1 MAMHGERVL
10 RFAVSDHETLT
21 RISNEP
27 LPLDLKEQSA
37 DLDFFR
43 VVYFDTNTGDLERK
57 GASVRLSIRP
67 DETQTLSVDV
77 GAAEGRNASVTRRY
91 AEARVEALPPLRL
104 FAGESEPARMI
115 RALVDPAHLRPTI
128 EIETVRRVRRAV
140 QPGAE
145 GDTIDFAF
153 DAVTVRR
160 GELSGDLEELEITI
174 RGEAPSISEGLV
186 EAVER
191 AYGTRLILADTV
203 ARARGLLDHMMLERL
218 ERDVRAAREVAV
230 IAHSRGRI
238 ALCQDGESLYVPTGH
253 GSGQEACRR
262 VLRSAFGRSL
272 GRIRLLGTA
281 PGMDARPGLEVWLAE
296 GVSGGDSC
304 KWLPIEVVLEHVG
317 APQLRDA
324 RTLAALHAVARSDL
338 GSRQGGGANGAATGA
353 NAAYPIFE
361 RAVSAARV
369 PALLE
374 SIKARDVP
382 PELLLNPELSRLAFD
397 ERILVI
403 AEDTRTPLLE
413 RVRFLS
419 MFGARIDDFFVTRI
433 AEFKK
438 NVAEGRTETSID
450 GLTPDAELDLARIRA
465 RTMLGRAYRLLTG
478 TLIPALQ
485 DNGIRMRRWAD
496 LNDNER
502 SFLRRTYEPQAEAV
516 LTPVIADPTHPFP
529 HMRNLRPAIA
539 ALIRLPESTDEHFV
553 AVELPSGMPRFVQL
567 PDSRDFIPL
576 EELILAWLPS
586 LYPGLHIVQANTFR
600 VARSAVMDFDDE
612 PAGGVLAAI
621 EEQIAQRPFGEV
633 VRLEVERAMPNS
645 LRDRLLREL
654 QFELPEVMTGLSN
667 DDVYPVDRLVD
678 LAALREL
685 GALDIPD
692 LRFDEFEHTTPL
704 AADRPIFDQ
713 VRERDVMV
721 RFPFDSFDDTVER
734 LLDEAA
740 DDPDVIAM
748 KITLYRT
755 DADSRLVKA
764 LARARGS
771 GKDAF
776 ALVELKA
783 SFDERRNIEW
793 ARSLQ
798 TAGIHVVFSP
808 TSIKVHA
815 KLALIVRREAEG
827 IRRYV
832 YIGTGN
838 LNAAT
843 ARAYTDV
850 GILTADPELAAE
862 VNDVFNLLTGYS
874 GASDFQHLLV
884 SPFTMRDR
892 FMAMIDREIGHAQ
905 AGRGGRI
912 RIQLNGLADR
922 RMIAALYRA
931 AHEGVKIDMMVR
943 EICCLRPG
951 VEGVSENIRVVSK
964 LGRFLQH
971 SRIYCFDNAGEPE
984 YFIGSADWRPRNLS
998 KRVEVIT
1005 PVRADE
1011 HRETLNRMLDDIL
1024 NDPDAWTLQSDG
1036 TYVRGDEVVPARG
1049 DAVVPG

>member
-1 MAMHGERVL
+1 MMAHRERVL
-10 RFAVSDHETLT
+10 RFEVPDHETLA

-27 LPLDLKEQSA
+27 LPLELQEQSS

-77 GAAEGRNASVTRRY
+77 GVADDTNAAVMRRH
-91 AEARVEALPPLRL
+91 AEARVEALPPIRL
-104 FAGESEPARMI
+104 FAGTTEPARMI
-115 RALVDPAHLRPTI
+115 RALVDPSHLRPTI
-128 EIETVRRVRRAV
+128 EIETVRRLRRAV
-140 QPGAE
+140 QPETE
-145 GDTIDFAF
+145 GLTMDFAF
-153 DAVTVRR
+153 DAVTVRK
-160 GELSGDLEELEITI
+160 GELSGELNELEITI
-174 RGEAPSISEGLV
+174 RGDGPTIGEGLV
-186 EAVER
+186 EGVED
-191 AYGTRLILADTV
+191 AYGIRLVLADTV

-230 IAHSRGRI
+230 IAHAQGRI
-238 ALCQDGESLYVPTGH
+238 ALCSEGDTLYVPTGH

-262 VLRSAFGRSL
+262 VLRNVFGRSL

-296 GVSGGDSC
+296 GVTGGEAC

-317 APQLRDA
+317 APQLRNA
-324 RTLAALHAVARSDL
+324 RTLAALHAVARSEL
-338 GSRQGGGANGAATGA
+338 GAHSPLSSNGPGTRGT

-374 SIKARDVP
+374 TIRARDVP

-403 AEDTRTPLLE
+403 AEDEGTPLLE

-419 MFGARIDDFFVTRI
+419 MFGARLDDFFMTRI

-438 NVAEGRTETSID
+438 HVAAGETDLSID
-450 GLTPDAELDLARIRA
+450 GLTADAQLDMTRIRT
-465 RTMLGRAYRLLTG
+465 RRMFDRAYRLLADS
-478 TLIPALQ
+478 LLPALAAH
-485 DNGIRMRRWAD
+485 GINVRRWAD
-496 LNDNER
+496 LSDEER
-502 SFLRRTYEPQAEAV
+502 TYLRRTYEPQAEAV

-539 ALIRLPESTDEHFV
+539 AIMRLPESTDEHFV
-553 AVELPSGMPRFVQL
+553 AIELPGRMPRFVQL
-567 PDSRDFIPL
+567 PNTRDFIPI
-576 EELILAWLPS
+576 EELILAWLPT
-586 LYPGLHIVQANTFR
+586 LYPGLSVVQANTFR
-600 VARSAVMDFDDE
+600 VARSAVVEFDEE
-612 PAGGVLAAI
+612 PEGGVLAAV
-621 EEQIAQRPFGEV
+621 EEQVAQRPFGEV
-633 VRLEVERAMPNS
+633 VRLEVERAMPAA

-654 QFELPEVMTGLSN
+654 QFELPEVMTGLSH
-667 DDVYPVDRLVD
+667 DDVYPVERLVD
-678 LAALREL
+678 LAALGEL
-685 GALDIPD
+685 AALDAPE
-692 LRFDEFEHTTPL
+692 LRYGPLDQSTPL
-704 AADRPIFDQ
+704 EAHRPIFDQ
-713 VRERDVMV
+713 LQERDVLV

-740 DDPDVIAM
+740 DDPDVISI

-755 DADSRLVKA
+755 DAKSRLVQA
-764 LARARGS
+764 LARARGI

-798 TAGIHVVFSP
+798 SAGIHVVFSP

-815 KLALIVRREAEG
+815 KIALIVRREADG
-827 IRRYV
+827 ARRYV

-850 GILTADPELAAE
+850 GILTADPELAEE

-874 GASDFQHLLV
+874 GASEFRHLLV

-892 FMAMIDREIGHAQ
+892 FMALIDREIDHVR

-951 VEGVSENIRVVSK
+951 VAGVSENITVVSK

-971 SRIYCFDNAGEPE
+971 SRIYCFHNAGDPE

-998 KRVEVIT
+998 KRVEVIA
-1005 PVRADE
+1005 PVRARE
-1011 HRETLNRMLDDIL
+1011 HRETLDRMLDEIL
-1024 NDPDAWTLQSDG
+1024 NDPDAWTLRADG
-1036 TYVRGDEVVPARG
+1036 SYVRGAERITG
-1049 DAVVPG
+1049 S

>member
-1 MAMHGERVL
+1 MTVHRERVI
-10 RFAVSDHETLT
+10 RFEVEDHETLA
-21 RISNEP
+21 RISNQP
-27 LPLDLKEQSA
+27 LPFGLREQSS

-43 VVYFDTNTGDLERK
+43 VVYFDTNTSDLERK

-67 DETQTLSVDV
+67 DETQTLSVDIGV
-77 GAAEGRNASVTRRY
+77 ADERGSSVTRRH
-91 AEARVEALPPLRL
+91 AEARVEALPPIRL
-104 FAGESEPARMI
+104 FAGASEPARMI
-115 RALVDPAHLRPTI
+115 RALVDPAHLKATV
-128 EIETVRRVRRAV
+128 EIETVRRLRQAV
-140 QPGAE
+140 LPGSE
-145 GDTIDFAF
+145 GETIDFAF
-153 DAVTVRR
+153 DAVTVRK
-160 GELSGDLEELEITI
+160 GELSGELNELEITI
-174 RGEAPSISEGLV
+174 RGEAPTIREGLV
-186 EAVER
+186 EAVES
-191 AYGTRLILADTV
+191 AYGIRLILADTV

-230 IAHSRGRI
+230 IAHSQGRI
-238 ALCQDGESLYVPTGH
+238 ALCSDGDSLYVPTGH

-262 VLRSAFGRSL
+262 VLRTVFGRSL

-296 GVSGGDSC
+296 GVAGGEAC

-317 APQLRDA
+317 APQLRNA
-324 RTLAALHAVARSDL
+324 RTLAALHAVARSEL
-338 GSRQGGGANGAATGA
+338 GAHSPLSENGGASTSAS
-353 NAAYPIFE
+353 AAYPIFE

-374 SIKARDVP
+374 TIKARDVP

-403 AEDTRTPLLE
+403 AEDERTPLLE

-419 MFGARIDDFFVTRI
+419 MFGARIDDFFMTRI

-438 NVAEGRTETSID
+438 QVASGETDTSLD
-450 GLTPDAELDLARIRA
+450 GLTPDAQLDLTRIRA
-465 RTMLGRAYRLLTG
+465 RRILDRAYRLLTDD
-478 TLIPALQ
+478 LLPALAVH
-485 DNGIRMRRWAD
+485 GIRIRRWAD
-496 LNDNER
+496 LSDDER
-502 SFLRRTYEPQAEAV
+502 GYLRRNYEPQAEAV

-539 ALIRLPESTDEHFV
+539 AIMRLPESTDEHFV
-553 AVELPSGMPRFVQL
+553 AIELPSGMPRFVQL
-567 PDSRDFIPL
+567 PGTRDFIPL
-576 EELILAWLPS
+576 EELILAWLPT
-586 LYPGLHIVQANTFR
+586 LYPGLEVVQANTFR
-600 VARSAVMDFDDE
+600 VARSAVVEFDEE
-612 PAGGVLAAI
+612 PEGGVLAAV
-621 EEQIAQRPFGEV
+621 EEQVAQRPFGEV
-633 VRLEVERAMPNS
+633 VRLDVESSMPAP
-645 LRDRLLREL
+645 LRNRLLREL
-654 QFELPEVMTGLSN
+654 QFELPEVMTGLSH

-685 GALDIPD
+685 AALDEPK
-692 LRFDEFEHTTPL
+692 LRFEPVERTTPL
-704 AADRPIFDQ
+704 ETDRPIFEQ
-713 VRERDVMV
+713 LQERDVLV
-721 RFPFDSFDDTVER
+721 RFPFDSFDETVER
-734 LLDEAA
+734 LLEEAA
-740 DDPDVIAM
+740 DDPDVVSI

-755 DADSRLVKA
+755 DAKSRLVQA
-764 LARARGS
+764 LARARGA

-798 TAGIHVVFSP
+798 NAGIHVVFSP

-815 KLALIVRREAEG
+815 KIALIVRREADG

-843 ARAYTDV
+843 ARGYTDV
-850 GILTADPELAAE
+850 GLLTTDPELTEE
-862 VNDVFNLLTGYS
+862 VNDVFNLMTGYS
-874 GASDFQHLLV
+874 GASEFKHLLV

-892 FMAMIDREIGHAQ
+892 FMTLIDREIEHAQ
-905 AGRGGRI
+905 AGRGGHI

-922 RMIAALYRA
+922 RMISALYRA
-931 AHEGVKIDMMVR
+931 AHEGVKIEMMVR

-971 SRIYCFDNAGEPE
+971 SRIYCFHNAGEAE

-1005 PVRADE
+1005 PVRAEE
-1011 HRETLNRMLDDIL
+1011 HRATLDRLLDDVL
-1024 NDPDAWTLQSDG
+1024 NDADAWTLQPDG
-1036 TYVRGDEVVPARG
+1036 SYVRGDEVIAPA
-1049 DAVVPG
+1049 

>member
-1 MAMHGERVL
+1 MVQRERVL
-10 RFAVSDHETLT
+10 RFEVPEHETLA
-21 RISNEP
+21 RISNAP
-27 LPLDLKEQSA
+27 LPFGLEEQSS

-43 VVYFDTNTGDLERK
+43 VVYFDTSTGDLERK

-77 GAAEGRNASVTRRY
+77 GVADDANASVTRRH
-91 AEARVEALPPLRL
+91 AEARVEALPPIRL
-104 FAGESEPARMI
+104 FAGTSEPARMI

-128 EIETVRRVRRAV
+128 EIETVRRLRRAV
-140 QPGAE
+140 LPGAE
-145 GDTIDFAF
+145 GETIDFAF
-153 DAVTVRR
+153 DAVTVRKGDLS
-160 GELSGDLEELEITI
+160 GELDELEITI
-174 RGEAPSISEGLV
+174 RGEAPTIREGLV
-186 EAVER
+186 EAVEE
-191 AYGTRLILADTV
+191 AYGIRLILADTV
-203 ARARGLLDHMMLERL
+203 ARARGLLDQMMLSRL
-218 ERDVRAAREVAV
+218 EQDVRAAREVAV
-230 IAHSRGRI
+230 VAHAQGRI
-238 ALCQDGESLYVPTGH
+238 ALCSEGESLYIPTGH

-262 VLRSAFGRSL
+262 VLRNVFGRSL

-296 GVSGGDSC
+296 GVSGGEAC

-324 RTLAALHAVARSDL
+324 RTLSALHAVARSEL
-338 GSRQGGGANGAATGA
+338 AAHSAVSGNGALPGTT

-374 SIKARDVP
+374 SIKAKDVP
-382 PELLLNPELSRLAFD
+382 SELLLNPELSRLAFD

-403 AEDTRTPLLE
+403 AEDPRTPLLE

-419 MFGARIDDFFVTRI
+419 MFGMRLDDFFTTRI

-438 NVAEGRTETSID
+438 QVAAGDTDRSID
-450 GLTPDAELDLARIRA
+450 GLTPDAQLDVTRIRT
-465 RTMLGRAYRLLTG
+465 RRMFDRAYRLLMDK
-478 TLIPALQ
+478 LLPELESH
-485 DNGIRMRRWAD
+485 DIRVRRWAD
-496 LNDNER
+496 LGTEER
-502 SFLRRTYEPQAEAV
+502 DFLRRTYEPQAEAV

-539 ALIRLPESTDEHFV
+539 AIMRLPESTDEHFV
-553 AVELPSGMPRFVQL
+553 AIELPSGMPRFVQL
-567 PDSRDFIPL
+567 PNTHDFVPL

-586 LYPGLHIVQANTFR
+586 LYPGLTVVQANTFR
-600 VARSAVMDFDDE
+600 VARSAVVEFDEE
-612 PAGGVLAAI
+612 PEGGVLAAV
-621 EEQIAQRPFGEV
+621 EEQVAQRPFGEV
-633 VRLEVERAMPNS
+633 VRLEVESAMSNA
-645 LRDRLLREL
+645 LRDRLVREL
-654 QFELPEVMTGLSN
+654 QFEMPEVMTGLSH
-667 DDVYPVDRLVD
+667 DDVYPVERLVD
-678 LAALREL
+678 LAALREIAATDVPEL
-685 GALDIPD
+685 K
-692 LRFDEFEHTTPL
+692 FDKLEQTTPL
-704 AADRPIFDQ
+704 DTDRPIFDQ
-713 VRERDVMV
+713 LRERDVMV
-721 RFPFDSFDDTVER
+721 RFPFDSFDETVER
-734 LLDEAA
+734 LLEEAA
-740 DDPDVIAM
+740 DDPDVLAI

-755 DADSRLVKA
+755 DAKSRLVQA
-764 LARARGS
+764 LARARGI

-798 TAGIHVVFSP
+798 SAGIHVVFSP

-815 KLALIVRREAEG
+815 KIALIVRREEDG

-850 GILTADPELAAE
+850 GLLTADPELTEE

-892 FMAMIDREIGHAQ
+892 FIALIDREIEHVK
-905 AGRGGRI
+905 AGREGRI
-912 RIQLNGLADR
+912 RIQMNGLADR
-922 RMIAALYRA
+922 RMISALYRA

-971 SRIYCFDNAGEPE
+971 PRIYCFHNAGDPE
-984 YFIGSADWRPRNLS
+984 YFFGSADWRPRNLS

-1005 PVRADE
+1005 PIRAAE
-1011 HRETLNRMLDDIL
+1011 HRATLDRMLDEIL
-1024 NDPDAWTLQSDG
+1024 NDPDAWTLQADG
-1036 TYVRGDEVVPARG
+1036 SYVRGDEVIAG
-1049 DAVVPG
+1049 S